1 MYQDKQDERA
11 IERSIRQAKNEL
23 AVAMD
28 STAARAAT
36 SRVEYYQAQAREHVA
51 TSGAT
56 RDYTREQIG

>member
-1 MYQDKQDERA
+1 
-11 IERSIRQAKNEL
+11 
-23 AVAMD
+23 MD